1 MNRQSGF
8 TLIELLIAMAIFVV
22 LGLACWRL
30 FDGVANAERSSVAHQ
45 QALRSLMRAVAVI
58 ERDVLQVMERQPG
71 RTILLEDGL
80 LNFERGNW
88 RNPLDQPRSELQEV
102 SYTLERETLWRYS
115 RAAGQTVMQRQKL
128 LDGVTQVRW
137 RLFDEK
143 RGWRADWPLDTGK
156 PMAAPQALE
165 LQFSL
170 QRFGQIRRVFVL
182 PQAVR

>member
-1 MNRQSGF
+1 MNKPAGF

-22 LGLACWRL
+22 LGLACSRL

-58 ERDVLQVMERQPG
+58 ERDVLQVVERQPG
-71 RTILLEDGL
+71 RTFHLEQGL

-88 RNPLDQPRSELQEV
+88 RNPLDQARSELQGV
-102 SYTLERETLWRYS
+102 SYTIEQETLWRYS
-115 RAAGQTVMQRQKL
+115 RSAEQTTTQRQKL
-128 LDGVTQVRW
+128 LEGVTDVRW

-143 RGWRADWPLDTGK
+143 QGWRTDWPFTAGK
-156 PMAAPQALE
+156 PLATAQALE
-165 LQFSL
+165 LEFSL
-170 QRFGQIRRVFVL
+170 LRFGQIRRVFAL